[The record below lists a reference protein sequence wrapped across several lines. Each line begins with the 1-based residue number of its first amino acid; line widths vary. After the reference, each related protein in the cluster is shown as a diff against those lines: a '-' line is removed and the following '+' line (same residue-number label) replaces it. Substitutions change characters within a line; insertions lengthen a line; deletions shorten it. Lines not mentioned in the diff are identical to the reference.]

1 MKEKEKR
8 PNTVKDDLPLKVPS
22 AHLNPPTPATHTPS
36 SSLLCVRP
44 HNKTPPHHG
53 TTRCGAA
60 SPAPAITGAVG
71 GEVTAPV
78 PVPHLPGGDAVAG
91 EPVHRGHLRP
101 ILHPAVARLR
111 PPHVPATRLPL
122 PSTHLVPNLAL
133 RRLILSAAAEDDDG
147 GGRSDPSAAE
157 IASRIAAA
165 GEGGDSEAA
174 VRVLALMLGSD
185 RVGKGDKESAIA
197 ALVADL
203 DRSVSALLAVVRNGR
218 GIGSRIDAVRVL
230 ESILASPAR
239 VCGEESRAAIAER
252 EELFPELVRMMGEGG
267 AAAEAAIGCMA
278 AAAAAGKRRARAR
291 MVGAGAVAAL
301 ARAIAAAEVSAAAA
315 EQGMALVGVAAGC
328 ADGRVAIAGDAAAVV
343 GALMGRITRVEAV
356 GREAR
361 WRRCGPCAAA
371 AAEGGIRGRGRQCWR
386 CRGAGEVTGSDAAG
400 VLARG
405 GADGRRSPP
414 NLHGGCGKER
424 RPRRIR

>member
-1 MKEKEKR
+1 MGQPGAEQR
-8 PNTVKDDLPLKVPS
+8 PRRRRLPEPLEVR
-22 AHLNPPTPATHTPS
+22 LPPLFRCPISLEVMRSPVSLCTGVTYDRS
-36 SSLLCVRP
+36 SIQRWLDS
-44 HNKTPPHHG
+44 G
-53 TTRCGAA
+53 
-60 SPAPAITGAVG
+60 
-71 GEVTAPV
+71 
-78 PVPHLPGGDAVAG
+78 
-91 EPVHRGHLRP
+91 HRTC
-101 ILHPAVARLR
+101 
-111 PPHVPATRLPL
+111 PATRLPL

-252 EELFPELVRMMGEGG
+252 EELFPELVMMMGEGG

-291 MVGAGAVAAL
+291 MVGAGRGGAGAGDRGGGGVGGGGGA
-301 ARAIAAAEVSAAAA
+301 
-315 EQGMALVGVAAGC
+315 GMALVG
-328 ADGRVAIAGDAAAVV
+328 
-343 GALMGRITRVEAV
+343 
-356 GREAR
+356 
-361 WRRCGPCAAA
+361 RR
-371 AAEGGIRGRGRQCWR
+371 
-386 CRGAGEVTGSDAAG
+386 RGARTGGWRS
-400 VLARG
+400 RG
-405 GADGRRSPP
+405 TRRRWWGR
-414 NLHGGCGKER
+414 
-424 RPRRIR
+424 